1 MRAAWIS
8 CAAGTAAP
16 LRDWREPYRHT
27 RMPLI
32 LSIETSADA
41 CSVSLIGNDSV
52 VSMEA
57 DEPRMHGRMLVP
69 MIEQI
74 MSQQPGTL
82 DAVCVDAGPGSYTGL
97 RIGVSTAK
105 GLAWSL
111 EIPLLAIP
119 SLDLMAAAL
128 HEEHQHL
135 SKPITIRSMIPAR
148 GSDVYSARYA
158 LTAVGLRCLEMP
170 EILNLDEWSA
180 SEATDVVL
188 VSSSSLTER
197 LTGIADICVL
207 PPHSRYA
214 APLVRNQ
221 GAAYRVDDVS
231 SFEPHY
237 LRAFEARRPARSIF
251 DRLPF

>member
-1 MRAAWIS
+1 
-8 CAAGTAAP
+8 
-16 LRDWREPYRHT
+16 
-27 RMPLI
+27 MPLI

-41 CSVSLIGNDSV
+41 CSVSLIDDDSV

-57 DEPRMHGRMLVP
+57 DEPRSHGRMLVP

-74 MSQQPGTL
+74 MLQQANL

-111 EIPLLAIP
+111 SIPLFAIP

-128 HEEHQHL
+128 LEEHQHL
-135 SKPITIRSMIPAR
+135 SKPITIRCMIPAR

-158 LTAVGLRCLEMP
+158 LTAEGLKCLEKP
-170 EILNLDEWSA
+170 GVVNLDEWSPP
-180 SEATDVVL
+180 EAVDVVL
-188 VSSSSLTER
+188 VSSSSLTEQ
-197 LTGIADICVL
+197 LTGIADIRVL
-207 PPHSRYA
+207 PPHSRHA
-214 APLVRNQ
+214 AMLMRNQ

-237 LRAFEARRPARSIF
+237 LRAFEARRPAKSIF